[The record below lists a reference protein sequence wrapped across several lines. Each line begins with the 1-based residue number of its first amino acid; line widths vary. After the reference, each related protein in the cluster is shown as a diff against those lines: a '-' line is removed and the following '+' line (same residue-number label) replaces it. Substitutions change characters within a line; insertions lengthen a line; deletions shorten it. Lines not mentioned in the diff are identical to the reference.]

1 VPGEGVLPGCVSHL
15 HATEEKSST
24 AWRLSGEVN
33 VKGGDGDA
41 HDEQPLSQFCR
52 GGQKAL
58 AVKRHRAKPQRLA

>member
-15 HATEEKSST
+15 QAMEKKSST

-41 HDEQPLSQFCR
+41 HDEQPPFSVLPWWTEGASS
-52 GGQKAL
+52 KA
-58 AVKRHRAKPQRLA
+58 APR